1 MGKDML
7 ESFPREDIQRY
18 CQGKISFHGNI
29 QRDALFAEQI
39 VLRYSCKTCHF
50 LCGNCFVIT
59 PTQKDS
65 SMFFT
70 EQSATPSWNPSPRQ
84 LDHSA
89 EILPFIESSQES
101 STPTSDK
108 VRVDS
113 SGEVP
118 HSDSDS
124 KSDSESCYDFDSHNE
139 SNSWLEHFSEKLP
152 SQPSK
157 ETSSEI
163 PKDQTM
169 LGRLL
174 HRSQIQM
181 YIQDVPTQQQR
192 NVPQIKSKQTEQK
205 KDL

>member
-1 MGKDML
+1 M
-7 ESFPREDIQRY
+7 
-18 CQGKISFHGNI
+18 
-29 QRDALFAEQI
+29 
-39 VLRYSCKTCHF
+39 
-50 LCGNCFVIT
+50 
-59 PTQKDS
+59 
-65 SMFFT
+65 
-70 EQSATPSWNPSPRQ
+70 
-84 LDHSA
+84 
-89 EILPFIESSQES
+89 
-101 STPTSDK
+101 

-124 KSDSESCYDFDSHNE
+124 ESDSESCSDFDSHNE
-139 SNSWLEHFSEKLP
+139 SNSWLEHSSEKLS

-181 YIQDVPTQQQR
+181 YIQNVPTQQQR
-192 NVPQIKSKQTEQK
+192 NVP
-205 KDL
+205 